1 MITVWDQHLTAK
13 QFAKYAV
20 LSYGA
25 FVARDFWQEHAELR
39 DSHELMTERE
49 RELCDS
55 AITEYVDRLLDK
67 ESYWGVHKK
76 VFGED

>member
-1 MITVWDQHLTAK
+1 MITVWDQHLTPK
-13 QFAKYAV
+13 QFARYAV

-39 DSHELMTERE
+39 DSHELMTEHE
-49 RELCDS
+49 RELCHRV
-55 AITEYVDRLLDK
+55 ITEYADRLL
-67 ESYWGVHKK
+67 ERENYWTVHKK